1 MPGAEDAQKAAQEE
15 MKRLEEA
22 DEVPSDP
29 KDWPDGEAKFLTFDV
44 DSDEPYGEGATAK
57 IGPGD
62 VEHHADGSVTSAARR
77 STTPRTSRATRSRAA
92 RRTRTRRSCAARTDP
107 SPAPRPGHA
116 VTH

>member
-44 DSDEPYGEGATAK
+44 DSDEPYGEGARR
-57 IGPGD
+57 
-62 VEHHADGSVTSAARR
+62 RR
-77 STTPRTSRATRSRAA
+77 SGRATWS
-92 RRTRTRRSCAARTDP
+92 TMPTD
-107 SPAPRPGHA
+107 R
-116 VTH
+116 